1 MKKGIGEEAEETGI
15 ESLPSDSLLGRYV
28 HRIRSFSL
36 NAKLF
41 LMAGILNGIS
51 FGIWDTIFNLYLK
64 WGLGFEADFISQVIS
79 MSMFATGFVAIP
91 AGLLCQGIGRK
102 KSFLLGT
109 FVSNLFVLAQILT
122 ANRVL
127 LLGSSL
133 ASGLFGTIS
142 WVANA
147 PFMMENSQR
156 DERTYLFSVSWALMT
171 IFSLIGNLLGGFLPD
186 SFAYVI
192 GGAEAKILGYRL
204 TLFFSIVCG
213 LAALLPLSLIKERKV
228 TNQIEQPSFSLK
240 GIKSYSVIFKLVLTA
255 GLIGF
260 GAGYIV
266 PLFNVF
272 FAGKFMATDE
282 QVGVIFALGQI
293 ALTIGTLLAPMIS
306 DKLGKVRV
314 VVICQFVSI
323 PFISLIAFSPTLEL
337 ASSAYLARGT
347 LMNMAGPVGSTFA
360 MEIVKPTER
369 ATTSGFQIMADNIPR
384 AVGVILGG
392 QIMSIGDYASPF
404 FFTSAFYLASC
415 ILYFIFFRKTERKIT
430 QKKIEDSHAP
440 DGEA

>member
-1 MKKGIGEEAEETGI
+1 MKKEIGEEAEDTAI
-15 ESLPSDSLLGRYV
+15 KPLPSNSSLGGYI
-28 HRIRSFSL
+28 HRIRVFSL

-41 LMAGILNGIS
+41 LASSILNGIS
-51 FGIWDTIFNLYLK
+51 FGIWNTIFNLYLK
-64 WGLGFEADFISQVIS
+64 WGLAFEADFISQVL
-79 MSMFATGFVAIP
+79 FLNTAATGLIAIP
-91 AGLLCQGIGRK
+91 AGLLCEGIGRK

-109 FVSNLFVLAQILT
+109 FVSNLFGLVQTST
-122 ANRVL
+122 ANHAL
-127 LLGSSL
+127 LLGTSF

-147 PFMMENSQR
+147 PFMMENSQQE
-156 DERTYLFSVSWALMT
+156 ERTYLFSVSWALMT

-186 SFAYVI
+186 SFASMI
-192 GGAEAKILGYRL
+192 SGAEAKILGYRL

-213 LAALLPLSLIKERKV
+213 LTALLPLSLIKERKI
-228 TNQIEQPSFSLK
+228 TDQIERLSFSLK
-240 GIKSYSVIFKLVLTA
+240 GIKSYSVISKLVLTA
-255 GLIGF
+255 GLIGL

-272 FAGKFMATDE
+272 FASKFMATDE

-293 ALTIGTLLAPMIS
+293 ALAIGTLLAPMIS
-306 DKLGKVRV
+306 DKFGKVRAV
-314 VVICQFVSI
+314 VLCQFISI
-323 PFISLIAFSPTLEL
+323 PFISLIALSSTLGL
-337 ASSAYLARGT
+337 ASSAYLVRGA
-347 LMNMAGPVGSTFA
+347 LMNMAGPIGSAFA

-392 QIMSIGDYASPF
+392 QIMSLGDYASPF
-404 FFTSAFYLASC
+404 FFTSAFYSISC
-415 ILYFIFFRKTERKIT
+415 TLYFVFFRKTERKMA
-430 QKKIEDSHAP
+430 QEKFEDLHRP

>member
-1 MKKGIGEEAEETGI
+1 MKKGIGEAGEEIGT
-15 ESLPSDSLLGRYV
+15 ESHPSDSLLGRYI

-36 NAKLF
+36 NAKL
-41 LMAGILNGIS
+41 LLLSSILDGIS

-64 WGLGFEADFISQVIS
+64 RGLGFEADFISQVIS
-79 MSMFATGFVAIP
+79 MSMLATGFIAIP
-91 AGLLCQGIGRK
+91 AGLLCEGIGRK

-109 FVSNLFVLAQILT
+109 VVSNLFDLAQILT
-122 ANRVL
+122 ANRPL

-142 WVANA
+142 WVAYA
-147 PFMMENSQR
+147 PFMVENSQR
-156 DERTYLFSVSWALMT
+156 DERTYLFGVSWALMT
-171 IFSLIGNLLGGFLPD
+171 IFSLVGNLLGGFLPN
-186 SFAYVI
+186 SFSYLI
-192 GGAEAKILGYRL
+192 GGSEAKILGYRL
-204 TLFFSIVCG
+204 TLLISTACG
-213 LAALLPLSLIKERKV
+213 FAALLPLSLIKERKTSQV
-228 TNQIEQPSFSLK
+228 ERPSFSLK
-240 GIKSYSVIFKLVLTA
+240 GIKSYSVIFKLILTA

-260 GAGYIV
+260 GAGYII

-272 FAGKFMATDE
+272 FAAKFMATDE

-293 ALTIGTLLAPMIS
+293 ALTIGTLLAPTIS
-306 DKLGKVRV
+306 DKLGKVKV

-323 PFISLIAFSPTLEL
+323 PFISLIALSPTLEL

-347 LMNMAGPVGSTFA
+347 LMNMAAPVGSAFA

-384 AVGVILGG
+384 AVGAILGG
-392 QIMSIGDYASPF
+392 QIMSIGDYTSPF

-415 ILYFIFFRKTERKIT
+415 ILYFVFFRKTERKIT
-430 QKKIEDSHAP
+430 QKKIEDLHAP
-440 DGEA
+440 DCEA

>member
-1 MKKGIGEEAEETGI
+1 
-15 ESLPSDSLLGRYV
+15 LLGRYV

-41 LMAGILNGIS
+41 LISGILNGVS

-109 FVSNLFVLAQILT
+109 FVSNLFGLAQILT
-122 ANRVL
+122 ANHIL

-133 ASGLFGTIS
+133 ASGLFGTVS

-156 DERTYLFSVSWALMT
+156 GERTYLFSVSWALMT
-171 IFSLIGNLLGGFLPD
+171 IFNLIGNLLGGFLPD

-192 GGAEAKILGYRL
+192 SGAETKILGYRL

-213 LAALLPLSLIKERKV
+213 LSALLPLSLIKERKTSQV
-228 TNQIEQPSFSLK
+228 ERPSFSLK
-240 GIKSYSVIFKLVLTA
+240 GIKSYSVISRLVLTA

-314 VVICQFVSI
+314 VVVCQFVSI
-323 PFISLIAFSPTLEL
+323 PFISLIALSPTLEL

-347 LMNMAGPVGSTFA
+347 LVNMAGPVGSTFA

-392 QIMSIGDYASPF
+392 QIMSLGDYASPF
-404 FFTSAFYLASC
+404 FFTSAFYLVSC
-415 ILYFIFFRKTERKIT
+415 ILYFIFFRKTERKLA
-430 QKKIEDSHAP
+430 QEEVEVLRA
-440 DGEA
+440 